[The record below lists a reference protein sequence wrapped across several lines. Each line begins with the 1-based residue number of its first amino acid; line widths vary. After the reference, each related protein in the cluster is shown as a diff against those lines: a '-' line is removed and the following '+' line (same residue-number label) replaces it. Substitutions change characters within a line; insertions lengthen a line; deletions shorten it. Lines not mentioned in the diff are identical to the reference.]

1 MSHAHGP
8 PPEDV
13 IRRREAEREQ
23 PANRDLTPAVGH
35 RGEPGRWRHSGGD
48 EVAGAQRHW
57 ADARWSFLYDKGTRY
72 ARAAAGA
79 NGRVR
84 AAARRAR
91 GGPEITVP
99 VRGPVINAAVWTWE
113 VPLYFWFGGV
123 ATGSS
128 FVALACD
135 AAGDHRAAALAR
147 KVTLA
152 AVLPG
157 APLLVLDLGR
167 PLRFLH
173 MMRIFKVRSPM
184 SMGAWCLS
192 AFSGAAGTAVAA
204 DLLGRERIA
213 RILGAQTAVLGTY
226 LGSYTGVLLASTA
239 VPVWN
244 RSRAFLPPLFICTA
258 AAGGAAANRL
268 VLAATGVPPDDPT
281 RQGLGAVETAAMT
294 AELVLST
301 VNERRLG
308 RLGEAL
314 EEGRPGRL
322 FRFAKWAVRGGLA
335 MRLGTRGRGGPWT
348 HHLASVLYLLAGL
361 AFRFAWVG
369 AGRTS
374 AHDDEAVALNA
385 RQRTTG

>member
-1 MSHAHGP
+1 MSDERVD
-8 PPEDV
+8 PE
-13 IRRREAEREQ
+13 
-23 PANRDLTPAVGH
+23 PAIGKPASPAF
-35 RGEPGRWRHSGGD
+35 GEKTGEKVQLHIGEWKDGRWSYLYGD
-48 EVAGAQRHW
+48 DTDYKGAEFDLDDVRQ
-57 ADARWSFLYDKGTRY
+57 AAKDAREGELPKIIQ
-72 ARAAAGA
+72 
-79 NGRVR
+79 
-84 AAARRAR
+84 
-91 GGPEITVP
+91 GPILNP
-99 VRGPVINAAVWTWE
+99 PVWTWE

-128 FVALACD
+128 FVAMAAD
-135 AAGDHRAAALAR
+135 AAADHESAALAR

-152 AVLPG
+152 AILPG

-192 AFSGAAGTAVAA
+192 AFSGAVATAVLA
-204 DLLGRERIA
+204 DVAGRPRIA
-213 RILGAQTAVLGTY
+213 RLLGVPTAALGTY

-244 RSRAFLPPLFICTA
+244 RSRAFLPPIFMCTA

-268 VLAATGVPPDDPT
+268 VLVARGMPVGHPT
-281 RQGLGAVETAAMT
+281 REALGAVETAAMT
-294 AELVLST
+294 AELILSAA
-301 VNERRLG
+301 NERRLG
-308 RLGEAL
+308 PLGDAL
-314 EEGRPGRL
+314 EHGRPGRL
-322 FRFAKWAVRGGLA
+322 FTFAKWAVRGGLA
-335 MRLGTRGRGGPWT
+335 LRVGRRAGGPWV

-374 AHDDEAVALNA
+374 AQDHEAVAAAA
-385 RQRTTG
+385 RA